1 MFRDSDI
8 NIKKIGNFQEIF
20 SLRFSV
26 CFDQKSSIFYIFY
39 IFWSAYNRFYLFFR

>member
-8 NIKKIGNFQEIF
+8 NIKKICKFQEII

-26 CFDQKSSIFYIFY
+26 CFDQKSSIF
-39 IFWSAYNRFYLFFR
+39 FFFFFLHFLECL

>member
-8 NIKKIGNFQEIF
+8 DIKKFCKFQEII

-26 CFDQKSSIFYIFY
+26 CFDQKSSIFY
-39 IFWSAYNRFYLFFR
+39 FFFLHFLGFL

>member
-8 NIKKIGNFQEIF
+8 NIKNICKLQEII

-26 CFDQKSSIFYIFY
+26 CFDQKSSIFFY
-39 IFWSAYNRFYLFFR
+39 FFLHFFECL

>member
-8 NIKKIGNFQEIF
+8 NIKKFCKFQKII

-26 CFDQKSSIFYIFY
+26 RFDQKSSIF
-39 IFWSAYNRFYLFFR
+39 